1 MPGQFLVV
9 IKRNKGIKP
18 LAYKSYRVQ
27 VESIVIAALNAYSYR
42 KWSCSEIN
50 VWHTYLEI

>member
-9 IKRNKGIKP
+9 IKRKKGIKP

-27 VESIVIAALNAYSYR
+27 VGSMVIAALNAYSYR
-42 KWSCSEIN
+42 QWSC
-50 VWHTYLEI
+50 